1 MIWTSIR
8 GHAAQIEMFRRA
20 VQRGRTAH
28 AYVFIG
34 PDGIGK
40 RLVAQTIAQCLFCE
54 RVPNDRLDACGE
66 CHACRQIR
74 AGTHP
79 DLLAVACPEGKR
91 ELPIALIAGPDGRR
105 GQEGLCHD
113 LALHP
118 MSAPQRIAII
128 DDADAM
134 NEESANA
141 LLKTLEEPPPGSI
154 LFLIS
159 PSLDALLP
167 TIRSRCQ
174 PVHFA
179 PLAPG
184 DIADLIVDLGW
195 ETDRTAAETV
205 AALSDG
211 SLATVRRLLDPQL
224 RQLRDQLYERLAERD
239 MKPLAVTDA
248 ILSALDDI
256 AGDTAAQRE
265 SATWVVQFAVEF
277 FRQALHELPDG
288 ADPEQADVLAAQ
300 LDRCLLA
307 DLHLQQTMPVPL
319 CVEGLFDDLAR
330 MRRGAV
336 PV

>member
-1 MIWTSIR
+1 MIWSSIR
-8 GHAAQIEMFRRA
+8 GHAAQIDMFRRA

-34 PDGIGK
+34 PEGIGK
-40 RLVAQTIAQCLFCE
+40 CLFARMLAQCLFCE
-54 RVPNDRLDACGE
+54 RVPDDRLDACGA
-66 CHACRQIR
+66 CHACKQVR

-118 MSAPQRIAII
+118 MSAPRRIAII

-179 PLAPG
+179 PLAA
-184 DIADLIVDLGW
+184 ADVAALTLDLGW
-195 ETDRTAAETV
+195 ETDRSAAESV
-205 AALSDG
+205 AAMSNG
-211 SLATVRRLLDPQL
+211 SLGTVRRLLDPQL
-224 RQLRDQLYERLAERD
+224 RQLRDRLHEHLAAPE
-239 MKPLAVTDA
+239 MKPLAATDA
-248 ILSALDDI
+248 ILSALDEI

-265 SATWVVQFAVEF
+265 SATWVVQFAVELY
-277 FRQALHELPDG
+277 RQALRELPDDV
-288 ADPEQADVLAAQ
+288 DPEDADVLAAQ

-319 CVEGLFDDLAR
+319 CLEGLFDDLAR
-330 MRRGAV
+330 VRRGAV
-336 PV
+336 LV